1 MFCVFYAH
9 SSAGAGGGSR
19 RFALGR
25 SLPEPYRKALVLTE
39 LEGLTQ
45 QELADKVGISLS
57 GAKSWVQ
64 RGRQQLKEMLTE
76 CCAFEFDRRG
86 GVIDCTPHKSAN

>member
-1 MFCVFYAH
+1 
-9 SSAGAGGGSR
+9 
-19 RFALGR
+19 LGR